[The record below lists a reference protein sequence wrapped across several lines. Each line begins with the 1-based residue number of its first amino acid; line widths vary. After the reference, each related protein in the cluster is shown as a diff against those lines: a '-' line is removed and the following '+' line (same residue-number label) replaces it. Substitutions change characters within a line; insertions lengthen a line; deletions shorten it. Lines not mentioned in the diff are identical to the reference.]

1 MNSPYTII
9 PVIFSGTGEELD
21 DFVNRYDIK
30 TITSQKIGASIITDK
45 YILKANMTRQDFES
59 NQ

>member
-21 DFVNRYDIK
+21 DSVNRYDIK
-30 TITSQKIGASIITDK
+30 TITSQKIGASNNYRQIHTQSKYDK
-45 YILKANMTRQDFES
+45 ARF
-59 NQ
+59 

>member
-30 TITSQKIGASIITDK
+30 TITSQKIGASIITE